1 MVAEFTSGKLD
12 CEGKAMMTPRWALN
26 PDILDYMP
34 KVHEFLERVGKDVD
48 SVEDHA
54 ELVRNGPLQYHGG
67 FFTCP
72 VLSAEGCAY
81 FLELADKEEFKPNE
95 LEEPAY
101 QIPELVF
108 GGVHKLAAMELAEE
122 ILWPL
127 FHIMY
132 GTAPNHFSSIQL
144 ARYRQGVGT
153 GWHHDTDS
161 EASAVISLAPGRHTG
176 GGTAL
181 RPAGALAPA
190 VVLPPLP
197 QGHALLF
204 NGRTTLHRGLPTTTG
219 ERNLLV
225 YWMMHHEV

>member
-1 MVAEFTSGKLD
+1 MK
-12 CEGKAMMTPRWALN
+12 TPRWALD
-26 PDILDYMP
+26 PVIVDYIP
-34 KVHEFLERVGKDVD
+34 KVQEFLEKVGHHGAN
-48 SVEDHA
+48 SVEHWA
-54 ELVRNGPLQYHGG
+54 GLVRNGPLQYHGG

-72 VLSAEGCAY
+72 VLSAEGCEH
-81 FLELADKEEFKPNE
+81 FLYLADDEARSFEPNTDE
-95 LEEPAY
+95 QPEY
-101 QIPELVF
+101 QIPELVLT
-108 GGVHKLAAMELAEE
+108 GGYMASAMELAEE
-122 ILWPL
+122 VLWPL

-132 GTAPNHFSSIQL
+132 GAAPNHFSSIQL
-144 ARYRQGVGT
+144 ARYKSGVGT

-190 VVLPPLP
+190 VTLPPLP
-197 QGHALLF
+197 QGSALLF

-225 YWMMHHEV
+225 YWMMHNEVTKP